1 MIFKILIKE
10 DYVIREKSQKNSE
23 ARESLTEFFLLTNV

>member
-1 MIFKILIKE
+1 MILNFLIKE

-23 ARESLTEFFLLTNV
+23 ARERLTEFFF